1 MCRLGIAGWLTCLWR
16 QGVAAKRLVSR
27 ADPMRFVRFNVAM
40 SLSQGFT
47 VFHPFEK
54 RRAAKDKARRVA
66 GMDASQFDARAGCP
80 VGEP

>member
-1 MCRLGIAGWLTCLWR
+1 
-16 QGVAAKRLVSR
+16 
-27 ADPMRFVRFNVAM
+27 MRFVRFNVAM

-80 VGEP
+80 VGEPP